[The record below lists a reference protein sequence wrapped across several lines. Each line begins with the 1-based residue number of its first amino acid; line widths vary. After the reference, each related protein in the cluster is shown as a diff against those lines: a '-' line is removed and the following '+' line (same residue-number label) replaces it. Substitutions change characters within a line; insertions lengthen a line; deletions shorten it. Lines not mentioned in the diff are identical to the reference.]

1 MKKFFT
7 TTLLALALLC
17 FAQTSAQAQIGLSA
31 HAGYD
36 IDFEE
41 LFIGADVIFPI
52 EVGENL
58 ILANPSLDFYPF
70 IDNVTV
76 FVVNADAL
84 YNLLEVAE
92 TYPFLVGA
100 GLGFRR
106 FSYDFADEVNDNPF
120 FDDFVDDSDT
130 DVILNL
136 LAEVQMLREDSNL
149 TPYGRVR
156 LAVGDGTGLALIVGV
171 RLGLGGS

>member
-7 TTLLALALLC
+7 TTLFALALLG
-17 FAQTSAQAQIGLSA
+17 FAQTNAQAQIGLSV

-41 LFIGADVIFPI
+41 LLIGADVIFPI
-52 EVGENL
+52 ELGENL
-58 ILANPSLDFYPF
+58 FMANPSLDFYPF
-70 IDNVTV
+70 IDNLTV
-76 FVVNADAL
+76 FVVNADLL

-92 TYPFLVGA
+92 KYPFLVGA

-106 FSYDFADEVNDNPF
+106 FSYDFDNDNPF
-120 FDDFVDDSDT
+120 IDDFIDDSDT

-136 LAEVQMLREDSNL
+136 LAEIQMLREDSNL
-149 TPYGRVR
+149 TPYGRLR
-156 LAVGDGTGLALIVGV
+156 LGIGDGTGIALIVGV
-171 RLGLGGS
+171 RLALGGD